1 MSDGVYDHFIKVPCK
16 QTSLELG
23 ARLSKLCTIC
33 LWRGKKTQQQQLVQE
48 AARCLSW
55 KWQDGKW
62 QETAFHSSN
71 CRRSVQPVFQCL
83 KTPDAALLSHFHIFV
98 QTTSESLPFFFQA
111 LSFFGGTSKSYQTQA
126 SPPPFP
132 YRQCGMNFKCH
143 HGRKKCTNSF
153 MGATVKLFPVV
164 FFKKNLPCT
173 LFSVIW

>member
-33 LWRGKKTQQQQLVQE
+33 LWRGKKNQQQQLVQE

-83 KTPDAALLSHFHIFV
+83 KTSRCCSPLTFPYLCSDNIWKPAFLFSSTCFLWRNI
-98 QTTSESLPFFFQA
+98 Q
-111 LSFFGGTSKSYQTQA
+111 SYQMQA

-132 YRQCGMNFKCH
+132 NRQCGMNFKCH
-143 HGRKKCTNSF
+143 HGRKKCTNSII
-153 MGATVKLFPVV
+153 GATVKLFPVV

-173 LFSVIW
+173 LLSVIW